1 MSDDLVK
8 QLLNAPADPLDIEN
22 LCIEAADRI
31 EELEKQNA
39 SLEAAIKRQ
48 AGAARTL
55 REYTLAEVRHLSD
68 MDRSEYFA
76 AQTVDSERD
85 ANAMLTERIKELE
98 KACNEWA
105 EVSQSNY
112 QRAKAAEAKLA
123 VVVEA
128 LEFIALNFNKPD
140 RGLTDFGERQHY
152 LFVACRLRD
161 KARTTLAEIK
171 GEQP

>member
-1 MSDDLVK
+1 MSEEDFDTI
-8 QLLNAPADPLDIEN
+8 IEEYEQALAN
-22 LCIEAADRI
+22 MQREYDKRGERI

-68 MDRSEYFA
+68 RDRSEYFA

-85 ANAMLTERIKELE
+85 ANAMLTDRIEELE

-123 VVVEA
+123 QAVKLLELAVELA
-128 LEFIALNFNKPD
+128 RWNLNPK
-140 RGLTDFGERQHY
+140 
-152 LFVACRLRD
+152 LRD
-161 KARTTLAEIK
+161 DMIDFTTTVK

>member
-1 MSDDLVK
+1 MSEEDFDTISEEYEQALANMQREYDK
-8 QLLNAPADPLDIEN
+8 RGE
-22 LCIEAADRI
+22 RI

-68 MDRSEYFA
+68 RDRSEYFA

-85 ANAMLTERIKELE
+85 ANAMLTERIEELE

-123 VVVEA
+123 QAVKLLELAVELA
-128 LEFIALNFNKPD
+128 RWNLNPK
-140 RGLTDFGERQHY
+140 
-152 LFVACRLRD
+152 LRD
-161 KARTTLAEIK
+161 DMIDFTTTVK

>member
-1 MSDDLVK
+1 MSDDLVRRLACPYPK
-8 QLLNAPADPLDIEN
+8 DEDVEEVTLPVWVISLTT
-22 LCIEAADRI
+22 EAADRI
-31 EELEKQNA
+31 EELEKRNA

-48 AGAARTL
+48 ASAARTL
-55 REYTLAEVRHLSD
+55 RECTLAEVRHLSD

-85 ANAMLTERIKELE
+85 ANAMLTDRIEELE

-123 VVVEA
+123 QAVKLLELAVELA
-128 LEFIALNFNKPD
+128 RWNLNPK
-140 RGLTDFGERQHY
+140 
-152 LFVACRLRD
+152 LRD
-161 KARTTLAEIK
+161 DMIDFTTTVK